1 MKTKKQKVLVS
12 VTNDLVTDQRVHK
25 VCTFFH
31 ENDFE
36 VTLIGRKLKNSVT
49 LNRVYKTKRFKLL
62 FTKGAMFYANHNF
75 RLFCYLLFHKSDI
88 LLSNDLDTL
97 LPNYLVSKIKK
108 VKLVYDSHEYF
119 TEVPELT
126 NRPKVKRIWE
136 KIESSIFPK
145 LKSVYT
151 VNESLA
157 TLFSTKYKVDVSVV
171 KNVPNYFENGDL
183 EKNEF
188 PTVFYQGALNKD
200 RGLEELI
207 QAFSFLENTQLQIAG
222 DGDIVEGLKTLVL
235 NLKLT
240 EKVTFLGKIPFE
252 ELRKHTSKAHL
263 GVTLEKDTNL
273 NYKFALPNKL
283 FDYISCNLPVLS
295 CDLIEIK
302 NIVEKYDIGI
312 TISEIKPEIIAENI
326 QFMFENQSK
335 MDFWTANTKIAA
347 KQLCWENEI
356 KVLKKIYLE

>member
-1 MKTKKQKVLVS
+1 MKTKKQRILVS

-25 VCTFFH
+25 VCTFLH

-36 VTLIGRKLKNSVT
+36 VTLIGRKLKNSLIV
-49 LNRVYKTKRFKLL
+49 NRVYNTKRFKLL
-62 FTKGAMFYANHNF
+62 FNKGAMFYANYNL
-75 RLFCYLLFHKSDI
+75 RLFFFLLFHKSDI

-108 VKLVYDSHEYF
+108 AKLVYDSHEYF
-119 TEVPELT
+119 TEVPELI

-136 KIESSIFPK
+136 KIESSIFPT

-171 KNVPNYFENGDL
+171 KNVPNFCENNEV
-183 EKNEF
+183 EKNNI
-188 PTVFYQGALNKD
+188 PTVFYQGALNRD

-207 QAFSFLENTQLQIAG
+207 QAFSFLENIQLQIAG
-222 DGDIVEGLKTLVL
+222 DGDLTEELKKLVFD
-235 NLKLT
+235 LKLT
-240 EKVTFLGKIPFE
+240 EKITFLGKIPFE
-252 ELRKHTSKAHL
+252 ELRKYTSKAHL

-283 FDYISCNLPVLS
+283 FDYISCNLPVLT

-302 NIVEKYDIGI
+302 NIVEKYVIGV
-312 TISEIKPEIIAENI
+312 TISEIKPENIAKNI
-326 QFMFENQSK
+326 QFMLENQSK
-335 MDFWTANTKIAA
+335 MDLWKANTKIAA
-347 KQLCWENEI
+347 KELCWENEI
-356 KVLKKIYLE
+356 KVLRKIYLE